1 MTINFTKSELANALG
16 VISPYLGKSAS
27 VRVKDNTF
35 EMFAWTEHG
44 SALAHIPC
52 KGGDH
57 NWIHIDG
64 VTLQQLVALADES
77 VIELDFTEIGLSMKL
92 PCSLSELRSILIG
105 VPPESVKFGKSSAT
119 IKGRE
124 LTLLSM
130 MTEAAS
136 TDDTRPNL
144 NGIYIAA
151 ENDSVKA
158 AAADGYI
165 LSFASFDAKNLK
177 AKGNIYSAK
186 GLNRAKRAIKPA
198 EDENVAIGFHK
209 DGIALSVQRG
219 SADFFFEV
227 PTVGGMFPDYMA
239 IVNGTKKA
247 ITVTIE
253 SKMIASFLK
262 RASAIDGHIYMQVLN
277 GILWLMAMNDEKEKS
292 IDSAAV
298 DAKDESVVMH
308 YSSSLLKDVAK
319 ACAPNGKITLNF
331 PAQNNSPMLIEGQT
345 GVVAMPLMN
354 DLKESP
360 FKDLQPALI

>member
-1 MTINFTKSELANALG
+1 MTINFTRSGLANALG

-44 SALAHIPC
+44 SALARIPC
-52 KGGDH
+52 QGEDN
-57 NWIHIDG
+57 NWIYIDG
-64 VTLQQLVALADES
+64 LTLQRLVALADEG
-77 VIELDFTEIGLSMKL
+77 VIEINFTETGLTLKF
-92 PCSLSELRSILIG
+92 PCSLSEIRSARIG
-105 VPPESVKFGKSSAT
+105 VPFENVKFGKSSGT
-119 IKGRE
+119 IKGKD

-151 ENDSVKA
+151 EDDAMKA

-165 LSFASFDAKNLK
+165 LSFGSFGAQKLK
-177 AKGNIYSAK
+177 AKGNTYSAK
-186 GLNRAKRAIKPA
+186 ALNRAKRAIKPTDD
-198 EDENVAIGFHK
+198 EDVAIGFHK

-227 PTVGGMFPDYMA
+227 PAVGGMFPDYMA

-253 SKMIASFLK
+253 TKTIASFLK
-262 RASAIDGHIYMQVLN
+262 RASALDGHIYMQVLN
-277 GILWLMAMNDEKEKS
+277 GILWLMATNDEKERS
-292 IDSAAV
+292 IDSVAV
-298 DAKDESVVMH
+298 DEKDESVVMH
-308 YSSSLLKDVAK
+308 YSASLLKDVAK
-319 ACAPNGKITLNF
+319 ACAPNGSITLNF
-331 PAQNNSPMLIEGQT
+331 PAQNNSPMLIESQT
-345 GVVAMPLMN
+345 GVVAMPLIN
-354 DLKESP
+354 ELKESP
-360 FKDLQPALI
+360 FKDMQPALI